1 MLFFFSKYDTI
12 LFEKN
17 KKGDFIMKSKALA
30 LYSGIVGLVGG
41 IYLLIAPLFL
51 LAAAVNTAATAV
63 ATQSSELTASAATA
77 GIAGFLLPTA
87 LKIAILVLG
96 IIAIVYYK
104 GEERVGSAPSVL
116 LIVGGAVGL
125 IPVLGWVGGILAII
139 GGSLFLG
146 SLKKF
151 KVEG

>member
-1 MLFFFSKYDTI
+1 
-12 LFEKN
+12 
-17 KKGDFIMKSKALA
+17 MKSKALA

-41 IYLLIAPLFL
+41 IYLLIAPFLL
-51 LAAAVNTAATAV
+51 LAAVVSTAATAT
-63 ATQSSELTASAATA
+63 ATQSPELTASTTVA
-77 GIAGFLLPTA
+77 GVAGVAGVLLPTV

-96 IIAIVYYK
+96 IVAIVYYK
-104 GEERVGSAPSVL
+104 GESRVGSAPSVL

-125 IPVLGWVGGILAII
+125 IPALGWVGGILAII

>member
-1 MLFFFSKYDTI
+1 
-12 LFEKN
+12 
-17 KKGDFIMKSKALA
+17 MKSKALV

-41 IYLLIAPLFL
+41 LYLLIAPFLL
-51 LAAAVNTAATAV
+51 LAAVVSTAATAT
-63 ATQSSELTASAATA
+63 ATQSPELAASTTVA
-77 GIAGFLLPTA
+77 GVLLPTV

-96 IIAIVYYK
+96 IVAIVYYK
-104 GEERVGSAPSVL
+104 GESRIGSAPSVL

-125 IPVLGWVGGILAII
+125 IPALGWVGGILAII

>member
-1 MLFFFSKYDTI
+1 
-12 LFEKN
+12 
-17 KKGDFIMKSKALA
+17 MKSKALA

-41 IYLLIAPLFL
+41 LYLLIAPFLL
-51 LAAAVNTAATAV
+51 LAAVVSTAATAT
-63 ATQSSELTASAATA
+63 ATQSPELAASTTVA
-77 GIAGFLLPTA
+77 GVLLPTV

-96 IIAIVYYK
+96 IVAIVYYK
-104 GEERVGSAPSVL
+104 GESRIGSAPSVL

-125 IPVLGWVGGILAII
+125 IPALGWVGGILAII

>member
-1 MLFFFSKYDTI
+1 
-12 LFEKN
+12 
-17 KKGDFIMKSKALA
+17 MKSKALA
-30 LYSGIVGLVGG
+30 FYSGIVGLVGG
-41 IYLLIAPLFL
+41 IYLLIAPFLL
-51 LAAAVNTAATAV
+51 LAAVVSTAATAT
-63 ATQSSELTASAATA
+63 ATQSPELTASTTVA
-77 GIAGFLLPTA
+77 GVAGVAGVLLPTI

-96 IIAIVYYK
+96 IVAIVYYK
-104 GEERVGSAPSVL
+104 GESRVGSAPSVL

-125 IPVLGWVGGILAII
+125 IPALGWVGGILAII

>member
-1 MLFFFSKYDTI
+1 
-12 LFEKN
+12 
-17 KKGDFIMKSKALA
+17 MKSKALA

-41 IYLLIAPLFL
+41 LYLLIAPFLL
-51 LAAAVNTAATAV
+51 LAAVVSTAATAT
-63 ATQSSELTASAATA
+63 ATQSPELAASTTVA
-77 GIAGFLLPTA
+77 GVLLPTV

-96 IIAIVYYK
+96 IVAIVYYK
-104 GEERVGSAPSVL
+104 GESRVGSAPSVL

-125 IPVLGWVGGILAII
+125 IPALGWVGGILAII

>member
-1 MLFFFSKYDTI
+1 
-12 LFEKN
+12 
-17 KKGDFIMKSKALA
+17 MKSKSLA

-41 IYLLIAPLFL
+41 IYLLIAPFLL
-51 LAAAVNTAATAV
+51 LAAVVSTAATAT
-63 ATQSSELTASAATA
+63 ATQSPELTASTTVA
-77 GIAGFLLPTA
+77 GVLLPTV

-96 IIAIVYYK
+96 IVAIVYYK
-104 GEERVGSAPSVL
+104 GESRVGSAPSVL

-125 IPVLGWVGGILAII
+125 IPALGWVGGILAII

>member
-1 MLFFFSKYDTI
+1 
-12 LFEKN
+12 
-17 KKGDFIMKSKALA
+17 MKSKALA

-41 IYLLIAPLFL
+41 IYLLIAPFLL
-51 LAAAVNTAATAV
+51 LAAVVSTAATAT
-63 ATQSSELTASAATA
+63 ATQSPELTASTTVA
-77 GIAGFLLPTA
+77 GVAGVAGVLLPTI

-96 IIAIVYYK
+96 IVAIVYYK
-104 GEERVGSAPSVL
+104 GESRVGSAPSVL

-125 IPVLGWVGGILAII
+125 IPALGWVGGILAII

>member
-1 MLFFFSKYDTI
+1 
-12 LFEKN
+12 
-17 KKGDFIMKSKALA
+17 MKSKALA

-41 IYLLIAPLFL
+41 LYLLIAPFLL
-51 LAAAVNTAATAV
+51 LAAVVSTAATAT
-63 ATQSSELTASAATA
+63 ATQSPELTASTTVA
-77 GIAGFLLPTA
+77 GVAGVAGVLLPTV
-87 LKIAILVLG
+87 LKIAILILG
-96 IIAIVYYK
+96 IVAIVYYK
-104 GEERVGSAPSVL
+104 GESRVGSAPSVL

-125 IPVLGWVGGILAII
+125 IPALGWVGGILAII